1 MTALSR
7 VPPAL
12 AACIAALLCLA
23 RPAPAQIVI
32 EGRVLDDMTEEVLA
46 GARVLL
52 LNRFN
57 RTADYAVTDAQG
69 RFRFERSRNER
80 YRLEVR
86 AVGYRETITPDLW
99 TQERDFT
106 AIEVR
111 LLPNAV
117 LLAPLEIVAL
127 SPPRTSPILEAVEF
141 RRTRGF
147 GIQITREAIEQRQP
161 LRVTD
166 MLMEIPGVYADRQGS
181 GASGRRLRMGRAL
194 LGPGGGDCPV
204 QIFVDGMLATKP
216 VPGGDISVDD
226 IVLPQDVEAIEVF
239 KGLGSV
245 PPEFLNIYSRCGV
258 IAIWTRRSLEGI
270 P

>member
-1 MTALSR
+1 MTAPSR
-7 VPPAL
+7 VPPVL

-23 RPAPAQIVI
+23 RPAPAQLLI
-32 EGRVLDDMTEEVLA
+32 EGRVLDDMTEEVLV

-52 LNRFN
+52 LNRYN
-57 RTADYAVTDAQG
+57 RTVDYAVTDALG
-69 RFRFERSRNER
+69 RFRFERARNER

-99 TQERDFT
+99 TADRDFT

-127 SPPRTSPILEAVEF
+127 SPPRTSPVLEAMEF

-147 GIQITREAIEQRQP
+147 GIQITRQEIEERQP

-166 MLMEIPGVYADRQGS
+166 MLMEIPGVYADRSGT
-181 GASGRRLRMGRAL
+181 GASGRSLRMGRAL
-194 LGPGGGDCPV
+194 PGPAGGNCPV
-204 QIFVDGMLATKP
+204 QIWVDGMLATKP
-216 VPGGDISVDD
+216 VAGGDVSVDD
-226 IVLPQDVEAIEVF
+226 LVLPQDVEAIEVF

-245 PPEFLNIYSRCGV
+245 PPEFLNVYARCGV
-258 IAIWTRRSLEGI
+258 IAIWTRRSLEGV

>member
-1 MTALSR
+1 M
-7 VPPAL
+7 L
-12 AACIAALLCLA
+12 AACIVALMCVA
-23 RPAPAQIVI
+23 RPAPAQVLI
-32 EGRVLDDMTEEVLA
+32 EGRVLDDVSEDPLV

-52 LNRFN
+52 LNRYN
-57 RTADYAVTDAQG
+57 RTVDYAVTDAMG
-69 RFRFERSRNER
+69 RFRFERSGNDR

-86 AVGYRETITPDLW
+86 AVGYRETVTPDLW
-99 TQERDFT
+99 TADRDFT
-106 AIEVR
+106 SIEVR

-127 SPPRTSPILEAVEF
+127 SPPRTSPVLEAMEF

-161 LRVTD
+161 LYVTD
-166 MLMEIPGVYADRQGS
+166 MLMEIPGVYAERRGS
-181 GASGRRLRMGRAL
+181 GASGRSLRMGRAL
-194 LGPGGGDCPV
+194 AGPGGGECPV

-216 VPGGDISVDD
+216 VPGGDMSVDD
-226 IVLPQDVEAIEVF
+226 LVSPRDVEAIEVF

-245 PPEFLNIYSRCGV
+245 PAEFLNIYSRCGV

>member
-1 MTALSR
+1 MSALRR
-7 VPPAL
+7 VPPVL
-12 AACIAALLCLA
+12 AACIVALMCLA
-23 RPAPAQIVI
+23 RPALAQVLI
-32 EGRVLDDMTEEVLA
+32 EGRVMDDVSEEPLV

-52 LNRFN
+52 LNRYN
-57 RTADYAVTDAQG
+57 RTVDYAVTDAMG
-69 RFRFERSRNER
+69 RFRFERSNNDR

-86 AVGYRETITPDLW
+86 AVGYRETVTPDLW
-99 TQERDFT
+99 TVDRDFT

-117 LLAPLEIVAL
+117 LLAPLEVVAL
-127 SPPRTSPILEAVEF
+127 SPPRTSPVLEAMEF

-161 LRVTD
+161 LYVTD
-166 MLMEIPGVYADRQGS
+166 MLMEIPGVYAERTGS
-181 GASGRRLRMGRAL
+181 GASGRQLRMGRAL
-194 LGPGGGDCPV
+194 AGPGGGDCPV

-216 VPGGDISVDD
+216 VPGGDMSVDD
-226 IVLPQDVEAIEVF
+226 LVSPRDVEAIEIF

-245 PPEFLNIYSRCGV
+245 PPEFLNIYARCGV